1 MKFHKKKIA
10 ITLFVQAALLL
21 GVGVQLSGEPANAA
35 LTGSIVTSTG
45 ADLPAEAV
53 AQHALASTVK
63 LSLSDPDG
71 RNAVSGSGFFIAPDM
86 VATNYH
92 VIKGMGAGYVKFSGD
107 AKQYRI
113 VKVVASD
120 PVNDLVILYVP
131 GTNAKPM
138 DLDPLQQKIGE
149 TIFVAGSPLGL
160 EGVFSQGVLSA
171 VRSNGDLQITASISH
186 GNSGGP
192 VLDGQG
198 NVIGIV
204 EYTIPSGQNLNFAI
218 PVKQLLNL
226 MKIAN
231 A

>member
-1 MKFHKKKIA
+1 MKFYKKKIA
-10 ITLFVQAALLL
+10 LSVFVQAAILL
-21 GVGVQLSGEPANAA
+21 GVGVQLTGEPANAA
-35 LTGSIVTSTG
+35 LTGSIATSTG

-53 AQHALASTVK
+53 AQHALESTVK
-63 LSLSDPDG
+63 LTLSDPDG

-92 VIKGMGAGYVKFSGD
+92 VIKGMGAGFAKFSGV

-138 DLDPLQQKIGE
+138 NLDPLQQKIGE

-171 VRSNGDLQITASISH
+171 VRANGDLQITASISH

-226 MKIAN
+226 MKTAN

>member
-1 MKFHKKKIA
+1 MKLQKKKVA
-10 ITLFVQAALLL
+10 VTLLVQAAMLL
-21 GVGVQLSGEPANAA
+21 GFGVQLTGEPANAA
-35 LTGSIVTSTG
+35 LTGTVTTTTG
-45 ADLPAEAV
+45 EELPAEAV
-53 AQHALASTVK
+53 AQSALSSTVK
-63 LSLSDPDG
+63 LTLRDADG

-92 VIKGMGAGYVKFSGD
+92 VIKGMGSGYAKFAGDSR
-107 AKQYRI
+107 QYPI

-120 PVNDLVILYVP
+120 PVNDLVILYIP
-131 GTNAKPM
+131 GSSAKPLE
-138 DLDPLQQKIGE
+138 LDAMQQKVGE

-160 EGVFSQGVLSA
+160 EGTFSEGVLSA
-171 VRSNGDLQITASISH
+171 VRDNGDLQITASISH

-204 EYTIPSGQNLNFAI
+204 EYTIPAGQNLNFAI
-218 PVKQLLNL
+218 PVKQLLEL
-226 MKIAN
+226 MKTAN

>member
-1 MKFHKKKIA
+1 MKFRKRKVA
-10 ITLFVQAALLL
+10 VTVLLQAALLL
-21 GVGVQLSGEPANAA
+21 GFGAQLSGEPAHAA
-35 LTGSIVTSTG
+35 LSGNIVTTTG
-45 ADLPAEAV
+45 TDLPAEAV
-53 AQHALASTVK
+53 AQHVMESTVK
-63 LSLSDPDG
+63 LILSDPDG
-71 RNAVSGSGFFIAPDM
+71 RNAVTGSGFFIAPDM

-92 VIKGMGAGYVKFSGD
+92 VIKGMGAGYAKFANDS
-107 AKQYRI
+107 KQYRI

-131 GTNAKPM
+131 GTKAKPL
-138 DLDPLQQKIGE
+138 DIDPLQQKIGE

-171 VRSNGDLQITASISH
+171 IRTNGDLQITAAISH

-204 EYTIPSGQNLNFAI
+204 EYTIPAGQSLNFAI

-226 MKIAN
+226 MKTAN